1 MMIKMWIRAMVSKL
15 QWWNKLHG
23 CNGLLILLLMVPSV
37 CFLLLCRFFY
47 NRWSDRRE
55 LVTKLVS
62 SKTISAFQ
70 LTMALLATSS
80 RLTPMPSSFLPLC
93 TPNAGRANGLGWP
106 WKEANQSIQV
116 ISSKP
121 TTTNFCR
128 CRLQSPQWCYSCMN
142 NQHKEHLQ
150 GYPLIGGDYCCFL
163 FIS

>member
-23 CNGLLILLLMVPSV
+23 CNGLRILLLMVPSV
-37 CFLLLCRFFY
+37 WFLLLCRFFY

-80 RLTPMPSSFLPLC
+80 RLTLSRASFLLLYRL
-93 TPNAGRANGLGWP
+93 TTGGSDGLGWP
-106 WKEANQSIQV
+106 WKEAEHSIQV

-128 CRLQSPQWCYSCMN
+128 RRLQSPQWCYSCMN
-142 NQHKEHLQ
+142 NQHKELLQ